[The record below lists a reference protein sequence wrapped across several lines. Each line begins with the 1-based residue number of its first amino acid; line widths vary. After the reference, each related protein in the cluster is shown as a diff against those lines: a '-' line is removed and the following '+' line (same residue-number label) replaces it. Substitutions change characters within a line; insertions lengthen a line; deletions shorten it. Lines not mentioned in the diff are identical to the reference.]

1 MILSDTDIRACLK
14 EGLIKINPLKNNQ
27 ISAASVDLTL
37 SGEWSFFRKNLLGKQ
52 VDLDRTRF
60 HSATETVHADYAI
73 LNPGEMLLAKTLE
86 KITLPPNMLGKLEGR
101 SRYARMGLSVHITS
115 AIVQPGSRNSQV
127 VLEILNSAPFTI
139 VLKKGMR
146 VSQIVFHEMKS
157 PTSRPYAKFGKIARR
172 Q

>member
-1 MILSDTDIRACLK
+1 MILSDRDIRRLLK
-14 EGLIKINPLKNNQ
+14 DGTIKITPLKQGQ
-27 ISAASVDLTL
+27 IGGAGVDLSL
-37 SGEWSFFRKNLLGKQ
+37 SGEWSFFKKSLMGKQ
-52 VDLDRTRF
+52 VDLGKVPF
-60 HSATETVHADYAI
+60 QKAIETVKADYAI
-73 LNPGEMLLAKTLE
+73 LNPGEIVLATTAE
-86 KITLPPNMLGKLEGR
+86 RISLPASILGKLEGR

-115 AIVQPGSRNSQV
+115 AIVQPGSENRQ

-157 PTSRPYAKFGKIARR
+157 PTSRPYSKFGKIARK